1 MSYGCT
7 LVDTGDIEVS
17 QNYSDYDHL
26 IIDNTYWVACFL
38 RVRQK
43 KCDKQLSGLFPY
55 SKLTAMNVLRGNSN
69 ESKWPIGPRTPLDL
83 FGFPWSLSVLPNLV
97 KRHTQILE
105 ILAFS
110 LQ

>member
-7 LVDTGDIEVS
+7 LVDIEVS

-26 IIDNTYWVACFL
+26 IIDNIYWLACFL
-38 RVRQK
+38 RVRPK

-55 SKLTAMNVLRGNSN
+55 SKLTATNELRGNSN

-83 FGFPWSLSVLPNLV
+83 FLV
-97 KRHTQILE
+97 FLGLYQFCSPR
-105 ILAFS
+105 
-110 LQ
+110 

>member
-1 MSYGCT
+1 MLYDEEMTYGCT
-7 LVDTGDIEVS
+7 LASTEDIEVS

-38 RVRQK
+38 RVRPK

-69 ESKWPIGPRTPLDL
+69 
-83 FGFPWSLSVLPNLV
+83 
-97 KRHTQILE
+97 
-105 ILAFS
+105 
-110 LQ
+110 

>member
-7 LVDTGDIEVS
+7 LVDIEVS

-38 RVRQK
+38 RVRPK

-83 FGFPWSLSVLPNLV
+83 FLV
-97 KRHTQILE
+97 FLGLYQFCSPR
-105 ILAFS
+105 
-110 LQ
+110 

>member
-1 MSYGCT
+1 MLYDEEMTYGCT
-7 LVDTGDIEVS
+7 LAGTGDIEVS

-38 RVRQK
+38 RVRPK

-69 ESKWPIGPRTPLDL
+69 
-83 FGFPWSLSVLPNLV
+83 
-97 KRHTQILE
+97 
-105 ILAFS
+105 
-110 LQ
+110 

>member
-1 MSYGCT
+1 MSHNKEMTYGGT

-38 RVRQK
+38 RVRPK

-69 ESKWPIGPRTPLDL
+69 ESKWPIGPNS
-83 FGFPWSLSVLPNLV
+83 FGSFW
-97 KRHTQILE
+97 
-105 ILAFS
+105 FS
-110 LQ
+110 LVSISFAKPR

>member
-1 MSYGCT
+1 MLHNKECLT
-7 LVDTGDIEVS
+7 DTGDIEVS

-38 RVRQK
+38 RVWPK

-83 FGFPWSLSVLPNLV
+83 FGFPWSLSVLQNLV
-97 KRHTQILE
+97 KDKRHKYCK
-105 ILAFS
+105 S
-110 LQ
+110 